1 MRPSSLAVYVPS
13 GGGVRA
19 LTPFPPA
26 EAPAGRGEFNGPVIR
41 TLLSP
46 TGKQDGSTSH
56 PFPSEPST
64 LATNHIYSKGFSSVA
79 ARTEKSHGLPTID
92 GTKLLQHELRFVS
105 DGSALFW
112 GKPGVPA
119 AGGVAR
125 GPKSLSASLQRFALP
140 LGLTEHL
147 SVPGSCSPSSPRGP
161 GGPGAP
167 VPAHPPS
174 SVSFGAPPSCLR
186 RVLGAPPPQ
195 CYTFSQRPLLGPGIL
210 IVITSGSI
218 GCFSSPP
225 PGRRVSNAALGRD
238 VVDFFFF

>member
-92 GTKLLQHELRFVS
+92 GTKLLQRELRFVS

-112 GKPGVPA
+112 GKPGVLA

-125 GPKSLSASLQRFALP
+125 GPKSLSASLHRFALP

-147 SVPGSCSPSSPRGP
+147 SVLGSCSPSSPRGP
-161 GGPGAP
+161 GGPGSCPPAFFSEFWGPSKLPQGSFGGSSAP
-167 VPAHPPS
+167 VLHVFTAPS
-174 SVSFGAPPSCLR
+174 AWSWHFHRDHFGEYWLLLFAS
-186 RVLGAPPPQ
+186 A
-195 CYTFSQRPLLGPGIL
+195 RPEGQ
-210 IVITSGSI
+210 
-218 GCFSSPP
+218 
-225 PGRRVSNAALGRD
+225 
-238 VVDFFFF
+238 

>member
-26 EAPAGRGEFNGPVIR
+26 EAPAGHGEFNWSR
-41 TLLSP
+41 HSDASLTY
-46 TGKQDGSTSH
+46 GKVRWLHIS

-125 GPKSLSASLQRFALP
+125 GPKSLSASLHRFALP

-161 GGPGAP
+161 GGPGSRPPAFFSEFWGPSKLPQGSFGGSSAP
-167 VPAHPPS
+167 VLHVFTAPS
-174 SVSFGAPPSCLR
+174 AWSWHSHRDHFGEYWLLLFASAR
-186 RVLGAPPPQ
+186 REGQ
-195 CYTFSQRPLLGPGIL
+195 
-210 IVITSGSI
+210 
-218 GCFSSPP
+218 
-225 PGRRVSNAALGRD
+225 
-238 VVDFFFF
+238 